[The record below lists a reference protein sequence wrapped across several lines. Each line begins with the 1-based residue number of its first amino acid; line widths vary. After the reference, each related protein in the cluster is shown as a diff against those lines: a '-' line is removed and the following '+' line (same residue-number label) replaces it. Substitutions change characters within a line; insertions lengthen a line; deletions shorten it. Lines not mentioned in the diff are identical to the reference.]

1 MLAECG
7 AVGSRTEEDVMR
19 EREEFEELSSVVA
32 LGLLAEDMVLVL
44 GRVLR
49 GIELGDTDKHVLR
62 DARRL
67 FEVRGDEDVVPT
79 AWGHERIV
87 ADDAYRDAMRIVR
100 ERSPQLDQAGRDAAE
115 QLIALLDAVLNG
127 TLGDGDKEQL
137 VRLREIFV
145 EVGKTML
152 MRSNELMRS
161 QQETISSWR
170 PMQATS
176 VS

>member
-1 MLAECG
+1 
-7 AVGSRTEEDVMR
+7 MR
-19 EREEFEELSSVVA
+19 EREQFEELSSVVA
-32 LGLLAEDMVLVL
+32 LGLLAEDMVLVV

-49 GIELGDTDKHVLR
+49 GIDIVDRDRHVLR

-67 FEVRGDEDVVPT
+67 FEVLTEETVVPT
-79 AWGHERIV
+79 TWMRERMV

-100 ERSPQLDQAGRDAAE
+100 ERALTIDQSEREAAAE
-115 QLIALLDAVLNG
+115 LVALLDAVLDG
-127 TLGDGDKEQL
+127 TLGNEQGEQL

-161 QQETISSWR
+161 RQETISSWR

-176 VS
+176 LS